1 MVDVQVA
8 EVKTVTETVIA
19 NNNELLNLSF
29 DEIDLELKAYASE
42 HNVPIIFDEG
52 LAFLET
58 IIRLYK
64 PKKILEIGTAIGYS
78 AMRMHKACGSYVT
91 TIERNP
97 KMFEEATKNISK
109 AGLSEKIEVIYKD
122 ALEAFEEASKNRYD
136 MIFIDAAKAQYT
148 KFFNLYTPLLNDGGI
163 VVCDN
168 MLFHGLVEDVDAY
181 EKQTRSVRGLIRKL
195 AAFHSNL
202 LSNEEYHTSIFNIGD
217 GMSVSIKK
225 TTK

>member
-1 MVDVQVA
+1 MDAQAV
-8 EVKTVTETVIA
+8 EVKTVTETVIV

-29 DEIDLELKAYASE
+29 DETDLELKAYAKE
-42 HNVPIIFDEG
+42 NNVPIIFDEG

-58 IIRLYK
+58 IIRLHK
-64 PKKILEIGTAIGYS
+64 PKRILEIGTAIGYS
-78 AMRMHKACGSYVT
+78 AMRMHKACGSLIT
-91 TIERNP
+91 TIERNS
-97 KMFEEATKNISK
+97 KMFEEATKNINN
-109 AGLSEKIEVIYKD
+109 ANLSDKIEIIFKD
-122 ALEAFEEASKNRYD
+122 ALEAYDEVSKNTYD

-148 KFFNLYTPLLNDGGI
+148 KFFNLYTPLLNEGGI

-168 MLFHGLVEDVDAY
+168 MLFHGLVEDGDAY

-195 AAFHSNL
+195 AAFHNNL
-202 LSNEEYHTSIFNIGD
+202 LSNEDYNTSIFNIGD